1 MVNYDEGG
9 WEGRTD
15 ISRDRRDNSFVDD
28 FSIDLVETIRVGGDD
43 SQVQEE
49 MGESKMAAGFVEE
62 KAMSRLDV
70 EENELLPV
78 LVAPEERSPAS
89 ADPSNTYLQ
98 VGNWIA
104 QWDAQYSAWYYY
116 NTETRI
122 STWDKP
128 DDLKGLDFKD
138 PLPDKDP
145 ILDEIFSDNSIRE
158 ERDKGTSHFPPLNGA
173 STNHHHAHSA
183 AANQHSHSAHAH
195 ETPNAA
201 TSSVDTYGSPQ
212 AGAIDEYG
220 SPQAAPVSNYSPPS
234 YNVPSYNAP
243 SYNAPSYNAPSYNA
257 PSYNPPSYN
266 APSYNCKGQEY
277 RAAD

>member
-1 MVNYDEGG
+1 M
-9 WEGRTD
+9 
-15 ISRDRRDNSFVDD
+15 
-28 FSIDLVETIRVGGDD
+28 
-43 SQVQEE
+43 
-49 MGESKMAAGFVEE
+49 
-62 KAMSRLDV
+62 
-70 EENELLPV
+70 
-78 LVAPEERSPAS
+78 
-89 ADPSNTYLQ
+89 
-98 VGNWIA
+98 
-104 QWDAQYSAWYYY
+104 
-116 NTETRI
+116 
-122 STWDKP
+122 
-128 DDLKGLDFKD
+128 KGLDFKD

-266 APSYNCKGQEY
+266 APSYNCKGQVIFISLIFWKTLVFSNFNHIHKIPLNLQFPKCGLPFFVLSDYHTLKMSGIELICDHY
-277 RAAD
+277 FMNVSIYKIRLKIKFRKLFERWKTRAGPGKTRLKENLNLDSS